1 MDIVQELN
9 SLLENGEE
17 ETLYQQFRTVVT
29 RYPTSV
35 IIEWKLMNRV

>member
-9 SLLENGEE
+9 RLLENGEE
-17 ETLYQQFRTVVT
+17 EALRQQFRTVVT

-35 IIEWKLMNRV
+35 TIG